1 MPHLRRLATPALA
14 AALGLGLS
22 GCAMSF
28 STGCGL
34 AASDPMTDGVARLST
49 GYHRHQAVATH
60 QALQQKALMIGAP
73 QGTHYR
79 RPGQPVASSS
89 ALCFR

>member
-1 MPHLRRLATPALA
+1 MPHLRRLVVPAVAVLA
-14 AALGLGLS
+14 LGLS
-22 GCAMSF
+22 GCAVSF
-28 STGCGL
+28 GTGCGL

-49 GYHRHQAVATH
+49 GHQRHQAVATQ
-60 QALQQKALMIGAP
+60 QALQQKALLVGIP

-79 RPGQPVASSS
+79 RPGQPVAASS